1 VFEFIVPTA
10 IAISL
15 ASYHFDREVKH
26 NEVNPGVF
34 VELNHDYVVGVYRN
48 SRYRTT
54 VLAGRQF
61 AIGTVGSVNV
71 GALAAVC
78 TGYDFGLPFCASLT
92 ISDSSGVTLALVP
105 PISKSSGVVGLSYRI
120 PLK

>member
-1 VFEFIVPTA
+1 MFELIVPTA

-34 VELNHDYVVGVYRN
+34 VELNHAYVVGVYRN
-48 SRYRTT
+48 SLYRTT
-54 VLAGRQF
+54 VLAARQLPL
-61 AIGTVGSVNV
+61 VQLGSVNV
-71 GALAAVC
+71 GALAGVC
-78 TGYDFGLPFCASLT
+78 TGYNFKLPVCASLT
-92 ISDSSGVTLALVP
+92 VSVGGVTLAFVP
-105 PISKSSGVVGLSYRI
+105 QISKSSGVVGLSYRI